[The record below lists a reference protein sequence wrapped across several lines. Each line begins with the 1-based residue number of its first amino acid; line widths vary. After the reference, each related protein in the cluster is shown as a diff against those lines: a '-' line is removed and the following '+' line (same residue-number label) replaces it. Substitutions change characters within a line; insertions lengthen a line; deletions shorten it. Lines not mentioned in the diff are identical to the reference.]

1 MSPAE
6 IGGRVAISVR
16 REASRVAWAARRSA
30 WHRDDL
36 ARLLALD
43 EPLVRDAA
51 SDLGSGAVADA
62 QARLA
67 RHLLT
72 RPRRWPITP
81 HDREPLAC
89 AIRSRFPAAAA
100 DARRRAD
107 RIVAGRFDL
116 LGYRGLPADPGDG
129 VDWHRDP
136 VHGRTAPRLF
146 WSQVPFLTDAC
157 GDHKIVWELNRHQHW
172 LALGRAAWLAGAPRD
187 RDTCLRHLAG
197 WMAANPPLVGI
208 NWASMLELGLR
219 SISWIWALHF
229 FTTTGDA
236 LPDSRSDGETG
247 GAPQPW
253 IVDLLL
259 GLDRQLRLVE
269 GNLSTWFSPNTHLIG
284 EALALYVAG
293 RALPELRRSATWART
308 GRRVLIEQIARQIG
322 ADGGHV
328 ERSFHYH
335 RYTLDFY
342 LLALTV
348 ARVSGDETGAFA
360 DAVERLARFA
370 RAAADDHGRLARIGD
385 DDGGALFPICG
396 REVADAG
403 DSLALAARLLD
414 LPSLAVGPSPE
425 EVWWMAGDDAR
436 DRTGQAPGGEP
447 PESTALDATGY
458 VVCRTRRGDHLV
470 FDVGEHGFLNGGHAH
485 ADALAV
491 TLTVAGRPL
500 FVDPGTACYTIDPAT
515 RDRFRSTR
523 LHNTLTFDDRPSSA
537 PEGPF
542 HWATSADA
550 RRLAWRT
557 TPDLD
562 EATAAHDGFAPARHV
577 RSIAARAGWWRIL
590 DRVEGTGHHLV
601 TLHWHVD
608 PAWSAEAV
616 EPGLVRVRHRDGA
629 RIWIRCAPLALE
641 VIRGGVD
648 DAELGWVSPVYG
660 RIEPAT
666 TLRVRVAAGLPITLV
681 TVVSDSSDPP
691 PVPEFNESDG

>member
-6 IGGRVAISVR
+6 LGGRVAISVR
-16 REASRVAWAARRSA
+16 REASRVGWAARKSA
-30 WHRDDL
+30 WRREDL

-43 EPLVRDAA
+43 DPLVRDAA
-51 SDLGSGAVADA
+51 SDLGAGAIADA

-72 RPRRWPITP
+72 RPRRWPIAP
-81 HDREPLAC
+81 RDRESLAS
-89 AIRSRFPAAAA
+89 AIRARFPAAAA

-116 LGYRGLPADPGDG
+116 LGYRGLPADAGDG

-229 FTTTGDA
+229 FTTAGDA
-236 LPDSRSDGETG
+236 LPDPPA
-247 GAPQPW
+247 GAAEPGPQPW

-259 GLDRQLRLVE
+259 GLDRQLRLIE
-269 GNLSTWFSPNTHLIG
+269 ANLSTWFSPNTHLIG

-308 GRRVLIEQIARQIG
+308 GRRVLIEEIARQIG

-342 LLALTV
+342 LLALVV
-348 ARVSGDETGAFA
+348 ARLTGDDTAPFA
-360 DAVERLARFA
+360 EAVERLARFA
-370 RAAADDHGRLARIGD
+370 RVAADDQGRLARIGD

-396 REVADAG
+396 RDVADAS
-403 DSLALAARLLD
+403 DSLALAARLLGR
-414 LPSLAVGPSPE
+414 PSLAVGPSPE

-436 DRTGQAPGGEP
+436 DRAGEAPGGDP
-447 PESTALDATGY
+447 PSSTALDATGY

-470 FDVGEHGFLNGGHAH
+470 FDVGRHGFLNGGHAH

-500 FVDPGTACYTIDPAT
+500 FVDPGTACYTIDPER

-523 LHNTLTFDDRPSSA
+523 LHNTVMFDDRPSSE
-537 PEGPF
+537 PQGPF
-542 HWATSADA
+542 HWATTADA
-550 RRLAWRT
+550 TRLTWRT
-557 TPDLD
+557 TPELD
-562 EATAAHDGFAPARHV
+562 EAAAAHDGFAPARHV
-577 RSIAARAGWWRIL
+577 RSITARAGWWQVR
-590 DRVEGTGHHLV
+590 DRVEGAGDHAA
-601 TLHWHVD
+601 TLHWHLD
-608 PAWSAEAV
+608 PAWTAAVV

-629 RIWIRCAPLALE
+629 RIWIRCAPAPIE
-641 VIRGGVD
+641 VIRGGLD

-660 RIEPAT
+660 RIEPST
-666 TLRVRVAAGLPITLV
+666 TLRVRVAAGLPITIV
-681 TVVSDSSDPP
+681 TIVTDSSAPPPEPEFSDS
-691 PVPEFNESDG
+691 DG